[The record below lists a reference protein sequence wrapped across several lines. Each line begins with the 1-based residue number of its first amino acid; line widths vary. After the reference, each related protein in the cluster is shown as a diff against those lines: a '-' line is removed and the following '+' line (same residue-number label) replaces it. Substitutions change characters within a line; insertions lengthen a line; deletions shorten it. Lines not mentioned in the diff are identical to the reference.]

1 MARAKTG
8 PFYITEP
15 VTMSSTTSNVTTTL
29 DLGAYVDPADK
40 QGIMITNVDFIFQ
53 DKDTFLPVNFASDTR
68 VKVEVHDAV
77 IGDLC
82 GANNYHLIA
91 SCGLTAD
98 GAAGLYSQT
107 DLWPDRF
114 GIGKDEGRIVVNDEL
129 EISGESTVSVS
140 GLQCIVKLTCK
151 VVTLT
156 QKDFMSLAL
165 QTVAN

>member
-1 MARAKTG
+1 MAKAKTG

-15 VTMSSTTSNVTTTL
+15 ITMSSTTSAQTTTL

-40 QGIMITNVDFIFQ
+40 QGIMITAVEFIYQ
-53 DKDTFLPVNFASDTR
+53 NSSTFMPLAFAADSR

-82 GANNYHLIA
+82 GANNYHLVA
-91 SCGLTAD
+91 SSALTAD
-98 GAAGLYSQT
+98 ASKGLNMEQ
-107 DLWPDRF
+107 DIWPDRF
-114 GIGKDEGRIVVNDEL
+114 GIGKNEGRIVVNDEL
-129 EISGESTVSVS
+129 EIVGESSAS
-140 GLQCIVKLTCK
+140 LANLQCVVKLTCK